1 MSPYRDMT
9 DEEWQRVAPLIPEL
23 RPRSELRGRP
33 LTDTRNVLN
42 GVLWVMCSSARW
54 SAMPRRYPPYQTCH
68 RRFKAWHDSGVL
80 ARVMQQLFG
89 LASEGLYS
97 LMTSRMRVP
106 TELPEGFGARAVA
119 TGEMHGDARPVL
131 VPQPAVTPAGPVEY
145 VRGGVRHAA

>member
-42 GVLWVMCSSARW
+42 GVLWVMCSGARW

-68 RRFKAWHDSGVL
+68 RRFKLWHRTGALQQVL
-80 ARVMQQLFG
+80 VQLFG
-89 LASEGLYS
+89 DSGNGLLGTLEARMRQRGASEVAKPHGTDSNEAAPITLENEPQVAF
-97 LMTSRMRVP
+97 VP
-106 TELPEGFGARAVA
+106 TF
-119 TGEMHGDARPVL
+119 PVNHF
-131 VPQPAVTPAGPVEY
+131 PSI
-145 VRGGVRHAA
+145 

>member
-68 RRFKAWHDSGVL
+68 RRFKAWHRTGALQQVL
-80 ARVMQQLFG
+80 ELLFG
-89 LASEGLYS
+89 AAGNGL
-97 LMTSRMRVP
+97 LGTLEARMRQRGASNVATPHNADADDTEVVELQNGPHVAPVP
-106 TELPEGFGARAVA
+106 TFPTILLPSV
-119 TGEMHGDARPVL
+119 
-131 VPQPAVTPAGPVEY
+131 
-145 VRGGVRHAA
+145 